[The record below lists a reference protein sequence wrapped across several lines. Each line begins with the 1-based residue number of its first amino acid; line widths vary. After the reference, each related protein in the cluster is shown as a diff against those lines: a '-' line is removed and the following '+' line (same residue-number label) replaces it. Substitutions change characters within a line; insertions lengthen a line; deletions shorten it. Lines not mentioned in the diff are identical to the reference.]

1 MVNSSSSRSYLAEY
15 TNNRNYVSL
24 GPIEIGVWN
33 ELAFSLTPRCSD
45 FATKYTTAKW
55 FTIGHK
61 LGCCEKERNY
71 QSYNFIIVSFAF
83 FFVQNFFLTQN
94 LAFVLTLLP

>member
-15 TNNRNYVSL
+15 RNNRNYVSL

-55 FTIGHK
+55 FTIGHE
-61 LGCCEKERNY
+61 LGCCETERNY

-83 FFVQNFFLTQN
+83 FLYKIFF
-94 LAFVLTLLP
+94 